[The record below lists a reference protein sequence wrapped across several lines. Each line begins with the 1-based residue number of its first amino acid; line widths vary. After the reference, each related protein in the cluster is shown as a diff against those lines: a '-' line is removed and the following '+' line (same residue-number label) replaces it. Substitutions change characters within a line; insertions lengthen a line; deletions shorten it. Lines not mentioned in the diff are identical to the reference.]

1 MDNYNKS
8 NIDLT
13 SEEDILKQI
22 NNKNPQE
29 LALMVYDQD
38 MALKLIER
46 LPLEEKSVLIL
57 KALGKKFHSKKIT
70 KAIKR
75 IIFKL
80 KNKDIKV
87 DEIFTKDDQTQ
98 GILKLPEKDKPTAY
112 IGPIKDITGFRTIMM
127 VINRFGFNKEVAVS
141 ILSDEFGVKEF
152 LVGVLSNKRIKEMKN
167 NLSQEAGPLIETSIE
182 HAATIIEKAYQRQLE
197 LNIEIPP
204 HLVEL
209 RPWIID
215 NISFL
220 EKPIVYDFI
229 NSIIIKEGT
238 LGASQLEKLFEHD
251 FLASWFIDYE
261 ELSPIIDEILNID
274 NSLITLTEAQK
285 MERADQI
292 KEKSVEKI
300 FPQSKRDI
308 IKHRFEEM
316 AYMFYKLEENYS
328 TRLSL
333 AAARTIDKKDSIMK
347 LNPVVKFFLERS
359 LKLMMSLMNE
369 EESSAKKKNLEES
382 SGRIII

>member
-1 MDNYNKS
+1 MDNYSKS

-29 LALMVYDQD
+29 LASMVYDQD

-57 KALGKKFHSKKIT
+57 KALGKKFNNKKIT

-87 DEIFTKDDQTQ
+87 DEIFIENDQTQ
-98 GILKLPEKDKPTAY
+98 GILKPPEKNKPIVY
-112 IGPIKDITGFRTIMM
+112 IGPIKDLTGFRTIMM
-127 VINRFGFNKEVAVS
+127 VINRFGFNNEVVVS
-141 ILSDEFGVKEF
+141 LLSDEFGVKEF
-152 LVGVLSNKRIKEMKN
+152 LVGVLSKKRIKEMKN
-167 NLSQEAGPLIETSIE
+167 NLSQEAGPLIKTSIE
-182 HAATIIEKAYQRQLE
+182 HAVTIIEKAYQRHLE
-197 LNIEIPP
+197 LNIEIPSP
-204 HLVEL
+204 LVEL
-209 RPWIID
+209 RPWLTD

-229 NSIIIKEGT
+229 DSSIIEEGT
-238 LGASQLEKLFEHD
+238 LGVSQLEKLFEHD
-251 FLASWFIDYE
+251 LLASWFIDYE
-261 ELSPIIDEILNID
+261 ELLPIIDEIINID
-274 NSLITLTEAQK
+274 KTGITLTRAQK
-285 MERADQI
+285 MERANQI

-316 AYMFYKLEENYS
+316 AYMFYQLEENYS
-328 TRLSL
+328 ARLSL
-333 AAARTIDKKDSIMK
+333 AAARTMDEKDGTIK
-347 LNPVVKFFLERS
+347 LNPVVEFLLERS
-359 LKLMMSLMNE
+359 LKLVTSLMNE
-369 EESSAKKKNLEES
+369 EKSSAKNLEES
-382 SGRIII
+382 SSGRIII